1 MALTRSTVLSAECCL
16 YLIKRRCVSIYTH
29 FIRKIKM
36 IIKHVMTIM
45 ISYCRGIQKRCHF
58 FRSKKC
64 RILTGFSPALVFHLI
79 SCGYYK
85 ADTLCRKLFHH
96 GSPSGLIFSVRRI
109 PSPVICFS
117 VFFNLGIA
125 CKTKSKFTCIWCFIR
140 ILL

>member
-64 RILTGFSPALVFHLI
+64 RILTGFSPALILHLVSRGNNEVHIFLFHLVQHN
-79 SCGYYK
+79 C
-85 ADTLCRKLFHH
+85 
-96 GSPSGLIFSVRRI
+96 PSGLIFSVRRI